1 MKTYT
6 TKQGDMWDSISYAVY
21 GSTAYTGKLMK
32 ANLEHSSIFI
42 FPANIVLNVPEIE
55 TTDSD
60 ISFIPP
66 WRR

>member
-32 ANLEHSSIFI
+32 ANLEHSTTFI
-42 FPANIVLNVPEIE
+42 FPANIVLNVPEVE
-55 TTDSD
+55 KVNTDKA
-60 ISFIPP
+60 FIPP